1 MVNHKAVVRAILD
14 GDRDQFN
21 VLVKDFQRLV
31 SHIVYRMI
39 PDEHDREDICQEVF
53 VKVYQNLAGFRFD
66 SKLST
71 WVAKVAFNTCLSHRD
86 KKQFPLYDDLS
97 ENNDETP
104 RDTIPVETNR
114 PDITFETENVA
125 AKVRHEI
132 DQLPPLYGTI
142 ITLFH
147 LEQLSLQEIAEIM
160 RTPEGTIKSYL
171 FRGRKMLKDRLV
183 RRYNREEL

>member
-21 VLVKDFQRLV
+21 ILIKDFQRLV

-86 KKQFPLYDDLS
+86 KKQFPLYD
-97 ENNDETP
+97 N
-104 RDTIPVETNR
+104 TIETNEDGSGEAAMIETAR
-114 PDITFETENVA
+114 PDISYETENVA
-125 AKVRHEI
+125 EKVRHEI

-171 FRGRKMLKDRLV
+171 FRGRKMLKDRLI